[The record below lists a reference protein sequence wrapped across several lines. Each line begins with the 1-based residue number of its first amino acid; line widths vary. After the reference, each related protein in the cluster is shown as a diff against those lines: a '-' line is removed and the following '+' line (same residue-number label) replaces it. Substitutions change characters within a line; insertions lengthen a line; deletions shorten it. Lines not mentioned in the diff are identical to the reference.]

1 MGRDI
6 PAGAGIWV
14 YLVPILVIGLVILR
28 NARAR
33 NLRVERL
40 WISPVLLLFLTAT
53 TFSQQ
58 HVLPTPAMIAIDVAA
73 IVIGTALGWWRGRF
87 TKITVNPE
95 THDLT
100 SQASPLGMLLILAI
114 MLIRQGVRSYATA
127 NASALHVSVIDV
139 TDAFLLLAVG
149 VVCAQRLEMALRANR
164 LLTEAR
170 AAKQGPMS

>member
-1 MGRDI
+1 MGRDV
-6 PAGAGIWV
+6 PPGAGVWV
-14 YLVPILVIGLVILR
+14 YVVPVLIIGLVILR

-33 NLRVERL
+33 HLKVERL
-40 WISPVLLLFLTAT
+40 WVSPVLLLVLTAT

-58 HVLPTPAMIAIDVAA
+58 QMPTPMMIAGDIAA
-73 IVIGTALGWWRGRF
+73 LALGATLGWWRGRF

-100 SQASPLGMLLILAI
+100 SQASPVGMVLILAI
-114 MLIRQGVRSYATA
+114 MLIRQGLRGYATA
-127 NASALHVSVIDV
+127 NAGALHVSVVEV

-149 VVCAQRLEMALRANR
+149 LVCAQRLEMALRANR

-170 AAKQGPMS
+170 AAKTA

>member
-6 PAGAGIWV
+6 PAGAGVWV
-14 YLVPILVIGLVILR
+14 YLIPILVIGLVILR

-33 NLRVERL
+33 HLRVERL

-58 HVLPTPAMIAIDVAA
+58 QHMPTPTMIGVDIAA
-73 IVIGTALGWWRGRF
+73 LALGATLGWWRGRF

-100 SQASPLGMLLILAI
+100 SQSSPLGMLLVLAI

-127 NASALHVSVIDV
+127 NAGALHVSVIDV

-149 VVCAQRLEMALRANR
+149 LVCAQRLEMALRANR

-170 AAKQGPMS
+170 AAKPG

>member
-6 PAGAGIWV
+6 PSGAGVWA
-14 YLVPILVIGLVILR
+14 YLIPVLVIGLVILR

-33 NLRVERL
+33 NLKVERL
-40 WISPVLLLFLTAT
+40 WISPLLLLVLTAT

-58 HVLPTPAMIAIDVAA
+58 HMPTPTMIAVDIVALA
-73 IVIGTALGWWRGRF
+73 LGAALGWWRGRF

-100 SQASPLGMLLILAI
+100 SQASPLGMVLILAI
-114 MLIRQGVRSYATA
+114 MVIRQGVRGYATA
-127 NASALHVSVIDV
+127 NAGVLHVSVVDV

-170 AAKQGPMS
+170 AAKLS

>member
-6 PAGAGIWV
+6 PPGAGIWV
-14 YLVPILVIGLVILR
+14 YLVPVLIIGLVILR

-33 NLRVERL
+33 HLKVERL
-40 WISPVLLLFLTAT
+40 WVSPVLLLVLTAT

-58 HVLPTPAMIAIDVAA
+58 HMPTPIMIAADVAA
-73 IVIGTALGWWRGRF
+73 LALGATLGWWRGRF

-100 SQASPLGMLLILAI
+100 SQASPVGMVLILAI
-114 MLIRQGVRSYATA
+114 MAIRQGVRGYATA
-127 NASALHVSVIDV
+127 NAGALHVSVVEV

-149 VVCAQRLEMALRANR
+149 LVCAQRLEMALRANR

-170 AAKQGPMS
+170 AAKAA

>member
-6 PAGAGIWV
+6 PPGAGVWV
-14 YLVPILVIGLVILR
+14 YLIPVLVIGLVILR

-58 HVLPTPAMIAIDVAA
+58 HMPTPTMIAVDIAA
-73 IVIGTALGWWRGRF
+73 LALGAALGWWRGRF
-87 TKITVNPE
+87 TKITVDPE

-100 SQASPLGMLLILAI
+100 SQASPLGMVLILAI
-114 MLIRQGVRSYATA
+114 MVIRQGVRSYATA
-127 NASALHVSVIDV
+127 NAGVLHVSVVDV

-170 AAKQGPMS
+170 AAKLGST

>member
-1 MGRDI
+1 MGRDV
-6 PAGAGIWV
+6 PPGAGVWV
-14 YLVPILVIGLVILR
+14 YLVPVLIIGLVILR

-33 NLRVERL
+33 HLKVERL
-40 WISPVLLLFLTAT
+40 WVSPVLLLVLTAT

-58 HVLPTPAMIAIDVAA
+58 HMPTPIMIAADVAA
-73 IVIGTALGWWRGRF
+73 LALGATLGWWRGRF

-100 SQASPLGMLLILAI
+100 SQASPVGMVLILAI
-114 MLIRQGVRSYATA
+114 MVIRQGVRGYATA
-127 NASALHVSVIDV
+127 NAGALHVSVVEV

-149 VVCAQRLEMALRANR
+149 LVCAQRLEMALRANR

-170 AAKQGPMS
+170 AAKAA

>member
-6 PAGAGIWV
+6 PPGAGAWV
-14 YLVPILVIGLVILR
+14 YLIPVLVIGLVILR

-58 HVLPTPAMIAIDVAA
+58 LLPTPTMIAVDVAA
-73 IVIGTALGWWRGRF
+73 LALGATLGWWRGRF

-100 SQASPLGMLLILAI
+100 SQSSPLGMVLILAI
-114 MLIRQGVRSYATA
+114 MVLRQGVRGYATA
-127 NASALHVSVIDV
+127 NAGALHVSVIDI

-170 AAKQGPMS
+170 AAKLGST

>member
-6 PAGAGIWV
+6 PPGAPVWV
-14 YLVPILVIGLVILR
+14 YLIPVLVIGLVILR

-40 WISPVLLLFLTAT
+40 WISPVLLLVLTAT

-58 HVLPTPAMIAIDVAA
+58 HMPTPPMIAVDIAA
-73 IVIGTALGWWRGRF
+73 LALGAALGWWRGRF

-100 SQASPLGMLLILAI
+100 SQASPLGMVLILAI
-114 MLIRQGVRSYATA
+114 MVIRQGVRSYATA
-127 NASALHVSVIDV
+127 NAGALHVSVIDV

-170 AAKQGPMS
+170 AAKLT

>member
-6 PAGAGIWV
+6 PPGAGVWV
-14 YLVPILVIGLVILR
+14 YLIPVLVIGLVILR

-33 NLRVERL
+33 HLRVERL
-40 WISPVLLLFLTAT
+40 WISPVLLLVLTAT

-58 HVLPTPAMIAIDVAA
+58 RMPTPIMIAVDVVALA
-73 IVIGTALGWWRGRF
+73 LGATLGWWRGRF

-100 SQASPLGMLLILAI
+100 SQASPLGMVLILAI
-114 MLIRQGVRSYATA
+114 MVIRQGVRGYATA
-127 NASALHVSVIDV
+127 NAGVLHVSVVDV
-139 TDAFLLLAVG
+139 TDAILLLAVG

-170 AAKQGPMS
+170 AARLT

>member
-6 PAGAGIWV
+6 PANAGVWV
-14 YLVPILVIGLVILR
+14 YLVPVLIIGLVILR

-40 WISPVLLLFLTAT
+40 WISPVLLLVLTAT

-58 HVLPTPAMIAIDVAA
+58 HMPTPLMIAVDVVALTIGAA
-73 IVIGTALGWWRGRF
+73 MGWWRGRF

-100 SQASPLGMLLILAI
+100 SQASPVGMVLILAI
-114 MLIRQGVRSYATA
+114 MVIRQGVRSYATA
-127 NASALHVSVIDV
+127 NAGALHVSVVDV

-170 AAKQGPMS
+170 AAKLGPAA

>member
-6 PAGAGIWV
+6 PPGAGVWV
-14 YLVPILVIGLVILR
+14 YVVPVLIIGLVILR

-33 NLRVERL
+33 HLKVERL
-40 WISPVLLLFLTAT
+40 WVSPVLLLVLTAT

-58 HVLPTPAMIAIDVAA
+58 QMPTPMMIAGDIAA
-73 IVIGTALGWWRGRF
+73 LALGATLGWWRGRF

-100 SQASPLGMLLILAI
+100 SQASPVGMVLILAI
-114 MLIRQGVRSYATA
+114 MLIRQGLRGYATA
-127 NASALHVSVIDV
+127 NAGALHVSVVEV

-149 VVCAQRLEMALRANR
+149 LVCAQRLEMALRANR

-170 AAKQGPMS
+170 AAKTA

>member
-6 PAGAGIWV
+6 PASAGIWV
-14 YLVPILVIGLVILR
+14 YLIPVLVIGLVILR

-33 NLRVERL
+33 HLKVERL
-40 WISPVLLLFLTAT
+40 WVSPLLLLFLTAT

-58 HVLPTPAMIAIDVAA
+58 HMPTPTMIAVDVAA
-73 IVIGTALGWWRGRF
+73 LVLGATLGWWRGRF
-87 TKITVNPE
+87 TRITINPE

-100 SQASPLGMLLILAI
+100 SQASPLGMVLILAI
-114 MLIRQGVRSYATA
+114 MVLRQGVRGYAAA
-127 NASALHVSVIDV
+127 NAGALHVSLVDI

-170 AAKQGPMS
+170 AAKLGRAS

>member
-6 PAGAGIWV
+6 PPGAGVWV
-14 YLVPILVIGLVILR
+14 YLIPVLVIGLVILR
-28 NARAR
+28 NSRAR

-40 WISPVLLLFLTAT
+40 WISPVLLLVLTAT

-58 HVLPTPAMIAIDVAA
+58 HVPTPTMIAVDIVALTLGA
-73 IVIGTALGWWRGRF
+73 ALGWWRGRF
-87 TKITVNPE
+87 TKIAVNPE

-100 SQASPLGMLLILAI
+100 SQASPLGMVLILAI
-114 MLIRQGVRSYATA
+114 MVLRQGVRSYATA
-127 NASALHVSVIDV
+127 NAGVLHVSVVDV

-170 AAKQGPMS
+170 AAKLGRI

>member
-6 PAGAGIWV
+6 PPGAGIWV
-14 YLVPILVIGLVILR
+14 YLVPVLIIGLVILR

-33 NLRVERL
+33 HLKVERL
-40 WISPVLLLFLTAT
+40 WVSPVLLLVLTAT

-58 HVLPTPAMIAIDVAA
+58 HMPTPIMIAADVAA
-73 IVIGTALGWWRGRF
+73 LALGATLGWWRGRF

-100 SQASPLGMLLILAI
+100 SQASPVGMVLILAI
-114 MLIRQGVRSYATA
+114 MVIRQGVRGYATA
-127 NASALHVSVIDV
+127 NAGALHVSVVEV

-149 VVCAQRLEMALRANR
+149 LVCAQRLEMALRANR

-170 AAKQGPMS
+170 AAKAA

>member
-6 PAGAGIWV
+6 PPGAGIWV
-14 YLVPILVIGLVILR
+14 YLVPVLIIGLVILR

-33 NLRVERL
+33 HLKVERL
-40 WISPVLLLFLTAT
+40 WISPVLLLVLTAT

-58 HVLPTPAMIAIDVAA
+58 HMPTSIMIAGDVAA
-73 IVIGTALGWWRGRF
+73 LALGATLGWWRGRF
-87 TKITVNPE
+87 TKITVNSE

-100 SQASPLGMLLILAI
+100 SQASPVGMVLILAI
-114 MLIRQGVRSYATA
+114 MVIRQGVRSYATA
-127 NASALHVSVIDV
+127 NAGALHVSVVEV

-149 VVCAQRLEMALRANR
+149 LVCAQRLEMALRANR

-170 AAKQGPMS
+170 AAKTA

>member
-6 PAGAGIWV
+6 PPGAGVWV
-14 YLVPILVIGLVILR
+14 YLVPVLIIGLVILR

-33 NLRVERL
+33 HLKVERL
-40 WISPVLLLFLTAT
+40 WVSPVLLLVLTAT

-58 HVLPTPAMIAIDVAA
+58 QMPTPMMIAGDIAA
-73 IVIGTALGWWRGRF
+73 LALGATLGWWRGRF

-100 SQASPLGMLLILAI
+100 SQASPVGMVLILAI
-114 MLIRQGVRSYATA
+114 MLIRQGLRGYATA
-127 NASALHVSVIDV
+127 NAGALHVSVVEV

-149 VVCAQRLEMALRANR
+149 LVCAQRLEMALRANR

-170 AAKQGPMS
+170 AAKTA

>member
-1 MGRDI
+1 MGRDV
-6 PAGAGIWV
+6 PPGAGVWV
-14 YLVPILVIGLVILR
+14 YLVPVLIIGLVILR

-33 NLRVERL
+33 HLKVERL
-40 WISPVLLLFLTAT
+40 WVSPVLLLVLTAT

-58 HVLPTPAMIAIDVAA
+58 QMPTPMMIAGDIAA
-73 IVIGTALGWWRGRF
+73 LALGATLGWWRGRF

-100 SQASPLGMLLILAI
+100 SQASPVGMVLILAI
-114 MLIRQGVRSYATA
+114 MLIRQGLRGYATA
-127 NASALHVSVIDV
+127 NAGALHVSVVEV

-149 VVCAQRLEMALRANR
+149 LVCAQRLEMALRANR

-170 AAKQGPMS
+170 AAKTA